1 MIRYKCRS
9 CGGNQYTANC
19 KASEEPC
26 MYCGKRELS
35 KMKSLEED
43 HEERH
48 GND

>member
-19 KASEEPC
+19 KASGEPC
-26 MYCGKRELS
+26 MYCGRRELS
-35 KMKSLEED
+35 KMKSLEEE